1 MTDLNIPNLNKKSD
15 KYLFKNKL
23 TQTRKSKGKLLRES
37 FFMISLAILIVYLN
51 YLIPD
56 KSLLFKSFLGN
67 IKESLGLILE
77 LVSKFYQIFL
87 IVLII
92 LSLAFALILLVG
104 SITRLIKFFKKRSKK
119 FNYM

>member
-23 TQTRKSKGKLLRES
+23 TQKRKSKGKLLRES

>member
-23 TQTRKSKGKLLRES
+23 TLTRKSKGKLLRES
-37 FFMISLAILIVYLN
+37 FFMISLALLLVYLN

-67 IKESLGLILE
+67 MKETLGLILE
-77 LVSKFYQIFL
+77 LISKFYQIFL
-87 IVLII
+87 VLFII
-92 LSLAFALILLVG
+92 LSLAFTLILFLG
-104 SITRLIKFFKKRSKK
+104 SITRMIKFLKKRTKK